1 MFAQVGQQAVLGIVS
16 HLFFFAVT
24 WWALQALNFEK
35 LLRTNKVVQARML
48 YILLTVAI
56 GSLVSNFF
64 LDYLSW
70 SSNMPFLFQD

>member
-35 LLRTNKVVQARML
+35 LLRANKVVQARLL

>member
-35 LLRTNKVVQARML
+35 LLRANKVVQARVL

>member
-24 WWALQALNFEK
+24 WWALQALHFEK
-35 LLRTNKVVQARML
+35 LLRANKVVQARML

>member
-35 LLRTNKVVQARML
+35 LLRANKVVQARML